1 MSKIDTILNQARA
14 WVGCNE
20 GDGTHKQIIDVYNSY
35 SPLPRGYKVK
45 YTDSWC
51 MTYIS
56 ALFIKAGL
64 ADLCP
69 IECSCYQ
76 AIELAKQKGIWE
88 ENDDIVPPVGALPMY
103 DWDEKDGVPEH
114 VGIVEKVE
122 GNKLTVLEGNKSN
135 AVGRRIIYVGDPSIR
150 GYVLIKYDGTSS
162 TPSQPST
169 PVQNTGVNYTVKVN
183 TPSGVNCR
191 KEPSTSGAKITAY
204 PNGQVLTITAERN
217 GWLYAN
223 NTGWVYGQYCVK
235 VSSGSSAGSPDARP
249 TGTYKVNVGTAL
261 IVRSGPGSNYTRKS
275 KSELTKDGKAHSNA
289 NGGLLNGTRVTV
301 YEWKNGYARTPSGWV
316 CGDYLVKV

>member
-1 MSKIDTILNQARA
+1 MSQLDTILNQARA
-14 WVGCNE
+14 WLGCKE
-20 GDGTHKQIIDVYNSY
+20 SDGSHKQIIDVYNSY
-35 SPLPRGYKVK
+35 KPLPRGYAVK

-56 ALFIKAGL
+56 ALFIKTGL
-64 ADLCP
+64 SSLCP
-69 IECSCYQ
+69 IECSCAK
-76 AIELAKQKGIWE
+76 AIELAKQMGIWE
-88 ENDDIVPPVGALPMY
+88 ENDDITPPVGALIMY

-114 VGIVEKVE
+114 VGIIDKVE
-122 GNKLTVLEGNKSN
+122 GNKLIVDEGNKSN
-135 AVGRRIIYVGDPSIR
+135 AVGQRTIYVGDPCIR
-150 GYVLIKYDGTSS
+150 GYVLVKYDGAST

-169 PVQNTGVNYTVKVN
+169 PEQNTGVNYKVKVN

-204 PNGQVLTITAERN
+204 PNGQELNITAESN

-223 NTGWVYGQYCVK
+223 NTGWVYGEYCVK
-235 VSSGSSAGSPDARP
+235 VSSGSTSSSSERP
-249 TGTYKVNVGTAL
+249 TGTYEVRVGTAL
-261 IVRSGPGSNYTRKS
+261 IVRSGPGTNYARKT
-275 KSELTKDGKAHSNA
+275 KSQLTEDGQAHSND

-301 YEWKNGYARTPSGWV
+301 YEWQNGFARTPSGWL